1 MNKKYDDIINLTYNK
16 SDKRPHM
23 SNYDR
28 AAQFSPFSALTGHDL
43 AIRETARITDEKKDL
58 DDSQKEQIN
67 RKINYIQEHI
77 KDNPQIVVTYFLHDK
92 YKNGGK
98 YVKLKGKVK
107 MIDEYQKVIKMVDN
121 KIVSIE
127 DIFDIESE
135 LFKFY

>member
-1 MNKKYDDIINLTYNK
+1 MNKKYDDIINLPYHK

-43 AIRETARITDEKKDL
+43 AIRETARLTDEKKDL
-58 DDSQKEQIN
+58 DESQKEQIN
-67 RKINYIQEHI
+67 RKINCIQEHI
-77 KDNPQIVVTYFLHDK
+77 KENPQITITYFLYDK

-98 YVKLKGKVK
+98 YVKLTGKVK